1 MLNATRNED
10 VEAQVHKLLEQ
21 LTKNPTKHPTC
32 MPPPGTSA
40 TIGPQTIPPGLVAV
54 RELVTRYFWPM
65 AFPSCWSTVV
75 ADFCVSRDRPVT
87 FAEFAEHMMWWDDGR
102 FARHPTLKFVF
113 LNVKNKKQALDS
125 SRFFLK
131 KSQDSLPQDSNELLE
146 RLGNKDVKLAKDILF
161 FSGTIRGTSQYWH
174 RQHQELNAFVDFS
187 SHQGVP
193 PSYFNTGSCAEN
205 HWKPLTTLLHS
216 FMTAVDGKEVADRIL
231 AHTPAGRSAR
241 RAAIL
246 KHDLIV
252 VRYFQLRTQDF
263 FDIVLRKHF
272 ELGDWWGRY
281 EFAKGRGAI
290 HYHSMLF
297 SRVFAELMER
307 LSTACAKGIEAI
319 HVEERMTVSTVSAA
333 EREARVS
340 AQIYPVGCCGWCGG

>member
-1 MLNATRNED
+1 
-10 VEAQVHKLLEQ
+10 
-21 LTKNPTKHPTC
+21 

-174 RQHQELNAFVDFS
+174 RQHQELFFS
-187 SHQGVP
+187 SR
-193 PSYFNTGSCAEN
+193 C
-205 HWKPLTTLLHS
+205 TTELLQHGLMRRKS
-216 FMTAVDGKEVADRIL
+216 LEAPHHTAPQLYDR
-231 AHTPAGRSAR
+231 
-241 RAAIL
+241 
-246 KHDLIV
+246 
-252 VRYFQLRTQDF
+252 
-263 FDIVLRKHF
+263 
-272 ELGDWWGRY
+272 
-281 EFAKGRGAI
+281 
-290 HYHSMLF
+290 
-297 SRVFAELMER
+297 
-307 LSTACAKGIEAI
+307 
-319 HVEERMTVSTVSAA
+319 
-333 EREARVS
+333 
-340 AQIYPVGCCGWCGG
+340 CGWKGGGR